1 MARLPNFLVIIRSE
15 KLSGKGQGRG
25 CLGVRKKERFVLGKR
40 TFRSQKSKHFVL
52 RIIQTDMKRTIYY
65 MILCLLMSL
74 GEIMAQ
80 GISGKVM
87 DGKEQPVDGVAVI
100 LQTLDSV
107 YVDAVVTDTLGDF
120 RLNHPLDQSYRL
132 IFQHILYN
140 MVEKEITTAN
150 VGTVVLEEKDY
161 QLAEITVKGERP
173 QVKLEGGKLTYDVP
187 QLMKDKTATNAFEI
201 IKDLPGLIERNDNL
215 ELVGASR
222 LNIILNGQLTTMS
235 ADQLIQLLK
244 TMPASRVEKAEVM
257 YNAPAKYNV
266 KGALLN
272 VVLSKNES
280 ETPSWQGE
288 TGVDYTQYRHAGGD
302 AHVNLLYTNKGFS
315 IDFLLNGNK
324 RRDVM
329 GEDMLAR
336 HTLNS
341 SMTEISQH
349 NRALVHVNRGTV
361 RLGMDYTFANEDKLS
376 LAYYLKGDKVL
387 SDRDAFTSYLDLSKP
402 ENKSESTS
410 LVRDDGHSA
419 IHNIRLQYDGHAGI
433 SAGADFTRYHS
444 PSVLDYQ
451 DTNTNGSRTDMINNT
466 RQDVSRWSVFLNKTH
481 SFASGW
487 GLNYG
492 VHGGYASSKNYSEY
506 LYEQGAGYEMD
517 EEALED
523 NTQKEYIADIFAEV
537 SKSFG
542 ERFSATVG
550 LKGEYFKSDY
560 ASSREN
566 MNLWNE
572 GALFPTVSL
581 SYTFSPRH
589 ILQFDI
595 SSDKTYPGY
604 WQVSPQVT
612 PLNSYSEVAGNPLLK
627 PYRTYEGQ
635 MVYIFRQKYML
646 VAFCEYTPDYFAQ
659 LPYQSDTELKTVF
672 RFENM
677 DYSLEAGLAVII
689 PFNVGRF
696 WNSRI
701 TLRGWR
707 MQEKNDNFHGISY
720 NREAY
725 LGLAHMS
732 NTFNLCDK
740 PNLKMTI
747 DGQYVTPGAIQG
759 IYDLGSMYEISAGLK
774 WTFLNDRAS
783 LTLKGDDIFASSIPR
798 TIKINQG
805 NQWSRMRKLN
815 DERCLKLSFVWKFG
829 GYKEREHDSI
839 DTSRFGK

>member
-1 MARLPNFLVIIRSE
+1 
-15 KLSGKGQGRG
+15 
-25 CLGVRKKERFVLGKR
+25 
-40 TFRSQKSKHFVL
+40 
-52 RIIQTDMKRTIYY
+52 MKRTIYY

-140 MVEKEITTAN
+140 MVEKEIITAN

-341 SMTEISQH
+341 GMTEISQH

-451 DTNTNGSRTDMINNT
+451 DTNTNTNGSRTDMINNT

-707 MQEKNDNFHGISY
+707 MPEKNDNFHGISY

-829 GYKEREHDSI
+829 GYKERKHDSI

>member
-1 MARLPNFLVIIRSE
+1 
-15 KLSGKGQGRG
+15 
-25 CLGVRKKERFVLGKR
+25 
-40 TFRSQKSKHFVL
+40 
-52 RIIQTDMKRTIYY
+52 MKCTIYY

-315 IDFLLNGNK
+315 LDFLLNGNK

-341 SMTEISQH
+341 GMTEISQH

-451 DTNTNGSRTDMINNT
+451 DTNGSRTDMINNT

-523 NTQKEYIADIFAEV
+523 NTQKEYIVDIFAEV

-677 DYSLEAGLAVII
+677 DYSLETGLAVII

-829 GYKEREHDSI
+829 GYKEKEHDSI

>member
-1 MARLPNFLVIIRSE
+1 
-15 KLSGKGQGRG
+15 
-25 CLGVRKKERFVLGKR
+25 
-40 TFRSQKSKHFVL
+40 
-52 RIIQTDMKRTIYY
+52 MKRTIYY

-341 SMTEISQH
+341 GMTEISQH

-451 DTNTNGSRTDMINNT
+451 DTNGSRTDMINNT

-506 LYEQGAGYEMD
+506 LYDQGVGYEMD

-523 NTQKEYIADIFAEV
+523 NTQKEYIVDIFAEV

>member
-1 MARLPNFLVIIRSE
+1 
-15 KLSGKGQGRG
+15 
-25 CLGVRKKERFVLGKR
+25 
-40 TFRSQKSKHFVL
+40 
-52 RIIQTDMKRTIYY
+52 MKRTIYY

-341 SMTEISQH
+341 GMTEISQH

-451 DTNTNGSRTDMINNT
+451 DTNGSRTDMINNT

-506 LYEQGAGYEMD
+506 LYDQGAGYEMD

-523 NTQKEYIADIFAEV
+523 NTQKEYIVDIFAEV

-542 ERFSATVG
+542 ERFSATVR

>member
-1 MARLPNFLVIIRSE
+1 
-15 KLSGKGQGRG
+15 
-25 CLGVRKKERFVLGKR
+25 
-40 TFRSQKSKHFVL
+40 
-52 RIIQTDMKRTIYY
+52 MKRTIYY

-87 DGKEQPVDGVAVI
+87 DGKEQPIDGVAVI

-341 SMTEISQH
+341 GMTEISQH

-451 DTNTNGSRTDMINNT
+451 DTNGSRTDMINNT

-506 LYEQGAGYEMD
+506 LYDQGAGYEMD

-560 ASSREN
+560 TSSREN

>member
-1 MARLPNFLVIIRSE
+1 
-15 KLSGKGQGRG
+15 
-25 CLGVRKKERFVLGKR
+25 
-40 TFRSQKSKHFVL
+40 
-52 RIIQTDMKRTIYY
+52 MKRTIYY

-257 YNAPAKYNV
+257 YNVPAKYNV

-341 SMTEISQH
+341 GMTEISQH

-451 DTNTNGSRTDMINNT
+451 DTNGSRTDMINNT

-506 LYEQGAGYEMD
+506 LYDQGAGYEMD

-523 NTQKEYIADIFAEV
+523 NTQKEYIVDIFAEV

-805 NQWSRMRKLN
+805 NQWSRMRNLN

>member
-1 MARLPNFLVIIRSE
+1 
-15 KLSGKGQGRG
+15 
-25 CLGVRKKERFVLGKR
+25 
-40 TFRSQKSKHFVL
+40 
-52 RIIQTDMKRTIYY
+52 MKRTIYY

-140 MVEKEITTAN
+140 TIGKKITTAN

-173 QVKLEGGKLTYDVP
+173 QVKLEGGKLTYDIP

-341 SMTEISQH
+341 GMTEISQH

-451 DTNTNGSRTDMINNT
+451 DTDGSRTDMINNT

-560 ASSREN
+560 TSSREN

-677 DYSLEAGLAVII
+677 DYSLETGLAVII

>member
-1 MARLPNFLVIIRSE
+1 
-15 KLSGKGQGRG
+15 
-25 CLGVRKKERFVLGKR
+25 
-40 TFRSQKSKHFVL
+40 
-52 RIIQTDMKRTIYY
+52 MKRTIYY

-87 DGKEQPVDGVAVI
+87 DGKEQPIDGVAVI

-140 MVEKEITTAN
+140 TIGKKITTAN

-173 QVKLEGGKLTYDVP
+173 QVKLEGGKLTYDIP

-315 IDFLLNGNK
+315 LDFLLNGNK

-341 SMTEISQH
+341 GMTEISQH

-451 DTNTNGSRTDMINNT
+451 DTNGSRTDMINNT

-560 ASSREN
+560 TSSREN

-677 DYSLEAGLAVII
+677 DYSLETGLAVII

>member
-1 MARLPNFLVIIRSE
+1 
-15 KLSGKGQGRG
+15 
-25 CLGVRKKERFVLGKR
+25 
-40 TFRSQKSKHFVL
+40 
-52 RIIQTDMKRTIYY
+52 MKRTIYY

-150 VGTVVLEEKDY
+150 VGTVVLEEKHY

-341 SMTEISQH
+341 GMTEISQH

-451 DTNTNGSRTDMINNT
+451 DTNGSRTDMINNT

-506 LYEQGAGYEMD
+506 LYDQGAGYEMD

-523 NTQKEYIADIFAEV
+523 NTQKEYIVDIFAEV

>member
-1 MARLPNFLVIIRSE
+1 
-15 KLSGKGQGRG
+15 
-25 CLGVRKKERFVLGKR
+25 
-40 TFRSQKSKHFVL
+40 
-52 RIIQTDMKRTIYY
+52 MKRTIYY

-280 ETPSWQGE
+280 ETHSWQGE

-341 SMTEISQH
+341 GMTEISQH

-451 DTNTNGSRTDMINNT
+451 DTNGSRTDMINNT

-506 LYEQGAGYEMD
+506 LYDQGAGYEMD

-523 NTQKEYIADIFAEV
+523 NTQKEYIVDIFAEV

>member
-1 MARLPNFLVIIRSE
+1 
-15 KLSGKGQGRG
+15 
-25 CLGVRKKERFVLGKR
+25 
-40 TFRSQKSKHFVL
+40 
-52 RIIQTDMKRTIYY
+52 MKRTIYY

-341 SMTEISQH
+341 GMTEISQH

-451 DTNTNGSRTDMINNT
+451 DTNGSRTDMINNT

-506 LYEQGAGYEMD
+506 LYDQGAGYEMD

-523 NTQKEYIADIFAEV
+523 NTQKEYIVDIFAEV

-701 TLRGWR
+701 TLRGWG

>member
-1 MARLPNFLVIIRSE
+1 
-15 KLSGKGQGRG
+15 
-25 CLGVRKKERFVLGKR
+25 
-40 TFRSQKSKHFVL
+40 
-52 RIIQTDMKRTIYY
+52 MKRTIYY

-341 SMTEISQH
+341 GMTEISQH

-387 SDRDAFTSYLDLSKP
+387 SDRDAFTSYLDLS

-829 GYKEREHDSI
+829 GYKEKEHDSI

>member
-1 MARLPNFLVIIRSE
+1 
-15 KLSGKGQGRG
+15 
-25 CLGVRKKERFVLGKR
+25 
-40 TFRSQKSKHFVL
+40 
-52 RIIQTDMKRTIYY
+52 MKRTIYY

-161 QLAEITVKGERP
+161 QLAEITVKGERS

-244 TMPASRVEKAEVM
+244 TMPASRVEKVEVM

-315 IDFLLNGNK
+315 LDFLLNGNK

-341 SMTEISQH
+341 GMTEISQH

-451 DTNTNGSRTDMINNT
+451 DTNGSRTDMINNT

>member
-1 MARLPNFLVIIRSE
+1 
-15 KLSGKGQGRG
+15 
-25 CLGVRKKERFVLGKR
+25 
-40 TFRSQKSKHFVL
+40 
-52 RIIQTDMKRTIYY
+52 MKRTIYY

-87 DGKEQPVDGVAVI
+87 DGKEQPIDGVAVI

-341 SMTEISQH
+341 GMTEISQH

-451 DTNTNGSRTDMINNT
+451 DTNGSRTDMINNT

-560 ASSREN
+560 TSSREN

-677 DYSLEAGLAVII
+677 DYSLETGLAVII

-829 GYKEREHDSI
+829 GYKEKEHDSI

>member
-1 MARLPNFLVIIRSE
+1 
-15 KLSGKGQGRG
+15 
-25 CLGVRKKERFVLGKR
+25 
-40 TFRSQKSKHFVL
+40 
-52 RIIQTDMKRTIYY
+52 MKRTIYY

-315 IDFLLNGNK
+315 LDFLLNGNK

-341 SMTEISQH
+341 GMTEISQH

-451 DTNTNGSRTDMINNT
+451 DTNGSRTDMINNT

-829 GYKEREHDSI
+829 GYKEKEHDSI

>member
-1 MARLPNFLVIIRSE
+1 
-15 KLSGKGQGRG
+15 
-25 CLGVRKKERFVLGKR
+25 
-40 TFRSQKSKHFVL
+40 
-52 RIIQTDMKRTIYY
+52 
-65 MILCLLMSL
+65 
-74 GEIMAQ
+74 
-80 GISGKVM
+80 
-87 DGKEQPVDGVAVI
+87 
-100 LQTLDSV
+100 
-107 YVDAVVTDTLGDF
+107 
-120 RLNHPLDQSYRL
+120 
-132 IFQHILYN
+132 

-341 SMTEISQH
+341 GMTEISQH

-451 DTNTNGSRTDMINNT
+451 DTNGSRTDMINNT

-506 LYEQGAGYEMD
+506 LYDQGAGYEMD

-523 NTQKEYIADIFAEV
+523 NTQKEYIVDIFAEV

>member
-1 MARLPNFLVIIRSE
+1 
-15 KLSGKGQGRG
+15 
-25 CLGVRKKERFVLGKR
+25 
-40 TFRSQKSKHFVL
+40 
-52 RIIQTDMKRTIYY
+52 MKRTIYY

-140 MVEKEITTAN
+140 TIGKKITTAN

-341 SMTEISQH
+341 GMTEISQH

-451 DTNTNGSRTDMINNT
+451 DTNGSRTDMINNT

-523 NTQKEYIADIFAEV
+523 NTQKEYIVDIFAEV

-829 GYKEREHDSI
+829 GYKEKEHDSI

>member
-1 MARLPNFLVIIRSE
+1 
-15 KLSGKGQGRG
+15 
-25 CLGVRKKERFVLGKR
+25 
-40 TFRSQKSKHFVL
+40 
-52 RIIQTDMKRTIYY
+52 MKRTIYY

-87 DGKEQPVDGVAVI
+87 DGKEQPIDGVAVI

-315 IDFLLNGNK
+315 LDFLLNGNK

-341 SMTEISQH
+341 GMTEISQH

-451 DTNTNGSRTDMINNT
+451 DTNTNTNGSRTDMINNT

-506 LYEQGAGYEMD
+506 LYDQGAGYEMD

-677 DYSLEAGLAVII
+677 DYSLETGLAVII

-815 DERCLKLSFVWKFG
+815 DERCLKLSFAWKFG
-829 GYKEREHDSI
+829 GYKEKEHDSI

>member
-1 MARLPNFLVIIRSE
+1 
-15 KLSGKGQGRG
+15 
-25 CLGVRKKERFVLGKR
+25 
-40 TFRSQKSKHFVL
+40 
-52 RIIQTDMKRTIYY
+52 MKRTIYY

-201 IKDLPGLIERNDNL
+201 IKDLPGLMERNDNL

-341 SMTEISQH
+341 GMTEISQH

-451 DTNTNGSRTDMINNT
+451 DTNGSRTDMINNT

-506 LYEQGAGYEMD
+506 LYDQGAGYEMD

-523 NTQKEYIADIFAEV
+523 NTQKEYIVDIFAEV

>member
-1 MARLPNFLVIIRSE
+1 MTVSYTHLPSPR
-15 KLSGKGQGRG
+15 
-25 CLGVRKKERFVLGKR
+25 
-40 TFRSQKSKHFVL
+40 
-52 RIIQTDMKRTIYY
+52 
-65 MILCLLMSL
+65 L

-341 SMTEISQH
+341 GMTEISQH

-451 DTNTNGSRTDMINNT
+451 DTNGSRTDMINNT

-506 LYEQGAGYEMD
+506 LYDQGAGYEMD

-523 NTQKEYIADIFAEV
+523 NTQKEYIVDIFAEV

>member
-1 MARLPNFLVIIRSE
+1 
-15 KLSGKGQGRG
+15 
-25 CLGVRKKERFVLGKR
+25 
-40 TFRSQKSKHFVL
+40 
-52 RIIQTDMKRTIYY
+52 MKRTIYY

-150 VGTVVLEEKDY
+150 VGTVVLEEKDC

-341 SMTEISQH
+341 GMTEISQH

-451 DTNTNGSRTDMINNT
+451 DTNGSRTDMINNT

-506 LYEQGAGYEMD
+506 LYDQGAGYEMD

-523 NTQKEYIADIFAEV
+523 NTQKEYIVDIFAEV

>member
-1 MARLPNFLVIIRSE
+1 
-15 KLSGKGQGRG
+15 
-25 CLGVRKKERFVLGKR
+25 
-40 TFRSQKSKHFVL
+40 
-52 RIIQTDMKRTIYY
+52 MKRTIYY

-140 MVEKEITTAN
+140 MVEKEIITAN

-341 SMTEISQH
+341 GMTEISQH

-451 DTNTNGSRTDMINNT
+451 DTNTNTNGSRTDMINNT

-506 LYEQGAGYEMD
+506 LYDQGAGYEMD

-829 GYKEREHDSI
+829 GYKEKEHDSI

>member
-1 MARLPNFLVIIRSE
+1 
-15 KLSGKGQGRG
+15 
-25 CLGVRKKERFVLGKR
+25 
-40 TFRSQKSKHFVL
+40 
-52 RIIQTDMKRTIYY
+52 MKRTIYY

-173 QVKLEGGKLTYDVP
+173 QVKLEGGKPTYDVP
-187 QLMKDKTATNAFEI
+187 QLMKYKTATTAFEI

-257 YNAPAKYNV
+257 YNAPAKYKV

-341 SMTEISQH
+341 GMTEISQH

-451 DTNTNGSRTDMINNT
+451 DTNGSRTDMINNT

-506 LYEQGAGYEMD
+506 LYDQGAGYEMD

-523 NTQKEYIADIFAEV
+523 NTQKEYIVDIFAEV

>member
-1 MARLPNFLVIIRSE
+1 
-15 KLSGKGQGRG
+15 
-25 CLGVRKKERFVLGKR
+25 
-40 TFRSQKSKHFVL
+40 
-52 RIIQTDMKRTIYY
+52 MKRTIYY

-280 ETPSWQGE
+280 GTPSWQGE

-341 SMTEISQH
+341 GMTEISQH

-451 DTNTNGSRTDMINNT
+451 DTNTNTNGSRTDMINNT

-506 LYEQGAGYEMD
+506 LYDQGAGYEMD

>member
-1 MARLPNFLVIIRSE
+1 
-15 KLSGKGQGRG
+15 
-25 CLGVRKKERFVLGKR
+25 
-40 TFRSQKSKHFVL
+40 
-52 RIIQTDMKRTIYY
+52 MKRTIYY

-100 LQTLDSV
+100 LQTFDSV

-341 SMTEISQH
+341 GMTEISQH

-451 DTNTNGSRTDMINNT
+451 DTNGSRTDMINNT

-506 LYEQGAGYEMD
+506 LYDQGAGYEMD

-523 NTQKEYIADIFAEV
+523 NTQKEYIVDIFAEV

>member
-1 MARLPNFLVIIRSE
+1 
-15 KLSGKGQGRG
+15 
-25 CLGVRKKERFVLGKR
+25 
-40 TFRSQKSKHFVL
+40 
-52 RIIQTDMKRTIYY
+52 MKRTIYY

-341 SMTEISQH
+341 GMTEISQH

-451 DTNTNGSRTDMINNT
+451 DTNGSRTDMINNT

-506 LYEQGAGYEMD
+506 LYDQGAGYEMD

-523 NTQKEYIADIFAEV
+523 NTQKEYIVDIFAEV

-829 GYKEREHDSI
+829 GYKEREHDST

>member
-1 MARLPNFLVIIRSE
+1 
-15 KLSGKGQGRG
+15 
-25 CLGVRKKERFVLGKR
+25 
-40 TFRSQKSKHFVL
+40 
-52 RIIQTDMKRTIYY
+52 MKRTIYY

-87 DGKEQPVDGVAVI
+87 DGKEQPIDGVAVI

-341 SMTEISQH
+341 GMTEISQH

-451 DTNTNGSRTDMINNT
+451 DTNTNTNGSRTDMINNT

-506 LYEQGAGYEMD
+506 LYDQGAGYEMD

-560 ASSREN
+560 TSSREN

-677 DYSLEAGLAVII
+677 DYSLETGLAVII

-815 DERCLKLSFVWKFG
+815 DERCLKLSFAWKFG
-829 GYKEREHDSI
+829 GYKEKEHDSI

>member
-1 MARLPNFLVIIRSE
+1 
-15 KLSGKGQGRG
+15 
-25 CLGVRKKERFVLGKR
+25 
-40 TFRSQKSKHFVL
+40 
-52 RIIQTDMKRTIYY
+52 MKRTIYY

-341 SMTEISQH
+341 GMTEISQH

-451 DTNTNGSRTDMINNT
+451 DTNGSRTDMINNT
-466 RQDVSRWSVFLNKTH
+466 RQDVSCWSVFLNKTH

-506 LYEQGAGYEMD
+506 LYDQGAGYEMD

-523 NTQKEYIADIFAEV
+523 NTQKEYIVDIFAEV

>member
-1 MARLPNFLVIIRSE
+1 
-15 KLSGKGQGRG
+15 
-25 CLGVRKKERFVLGKR
+25 
-40 TFRSQKSKHFVL
+40 
-52 RIIQTDMKRTIYY
+52 MKRTIYY

-324 RRDVM
+324 RRDVI

-341 SMTEISQH
+341 GMTEISQH

-451 DTNTNGSRTDMINNT
+451 DTNGSRTDMINNT

-506 LYEQGAGYEMD
+506 LYDQGAGYEMD

-523 NTQKEYIADIFAEV
+523 NTQKEYIVDIFAEV

>member
-1 MARLPNFLVIIRSE
+1 
-15 KLSGKGQGRG
+15 
-25 CLGVRKKERFVLGKR
+25 
-40 TFRSQKSKHFVL
+40 
-52 RIIQTDMKRTIYY
+52 MKRTIYY

-140 MVEKEITTAN
+140 MVEKEIITAN

-315 IDFLLNGNK
+315 LDFLLNGNK

-341 SMTEISQH
+341 GMTEISQH

-451 DTNTNGSRTDMINNT
+451 DTNTNTNGSRTDMINNT

-506 LYEQGAGYEMD
+506 LYDQGAGYEMD

>member
-1 MARLPNFLVIIRSE
+1 
-15 KLSGKGQGRG
+15 
-25 CLGVRKKERFVLGKR
+25 
-40 TFRSQKSKHFVL
+40 
-52 RIIQTDMKRTIYY
+52 MKRTIYY

-140 MVEKEITTAN
+140 MVEKEIITAN

-341 SMTEISQH
+341 GMTEISQH

-451 DTNTNGSRTDMINNT
+451 DTNTNTNGSRTDMINNT

-506 LYEQGAGYEMD
+506 LYDQGAGYEMD

-672 RFENM
+672 RVENM

>member
-1 MARLPNFLVIIRSE
+1 
-15 KLSGKGQGRG
+15 
-25 CLGVRKKERFVLGKR
+25 
-40 TFRSQKSKHFVL
+40 
-52 RIIQTDMKRTIYY
+52 MKRTIYY

-341 SMTEISQH
+341 GMTEISQH

-451 DTNTNGSRTDMINNT
+451 DTNGSRTDMINNT

-506 LYEQGAGYEMD
+506 LYDQGAGYEMD

-646 VAFCEYTPDYFAQ
+646 VAFCEYTPDYFVQ

>member
-1 MARLPNFLVIIRSE
+1 
-15 KLSGKGQGRG
+15 
-25 CLGVRKKERFVLGKR
+25 
-40 TFRSQKSKHFVL
+40 
-52 RIIQTDMKRTIYY
+52 MKRTIYY

-341 SMTEISQH
+341 GMTEISQH

-451 DTNTNGSRTDMINNT
+451 DTNGSRTDMINNT

-506 LYEQGAGYEMD
+506 LYDQGAGYEMD

-523 NTQKEYIADIFAEV
+523 NTQKEYIVDIFAEV

-659 LPYQSDTELKTVF
+659 LPYQRDTELKTVF

>member
-1 MARLPNFLVIIRSE
+1 
-15 KLSGKGQGRG
+15 
-25 CLGVRKKERFVLGKR
+25 
-40 TFRSQKSKHFVL
+40 
-52 RIIQTDMKRTIYY
+52 MKRTIYY

-341 SMTEISQH
+341 GMTEISQH

-451 DTNTNGSRTDMINNT
+451 DTNGSRTDMINNT

-506 LYEQGAGYEMD
+506 LYEQGAGYEMN

-635 MVYIFRQKYML
+635 MVYIFCQKYML

>member
-1 MARLPNFLVIIRSE
+1 
-15 KLSGKGQGRG
+15 
-25 CLGVRKKERFVLGKR
+25 
-40 TFRSQKSKHFVL
+40 
-52 RIIQTDMKRTIYY
+52 MKRTIYY

-87 DGKEQPVDGVAVI
+87 DGKEQPVDGVAVV

-341 SMTEISQH
+341 GMTEISQH

-451 DTNTNGSRTDMINNT
+451 DTNGSRTDMINNT

-506 LYEQGAGYEMD
+506 LYDQGAGYEMD

-523 NTQKEYIADIFAEV
+523 NTQKEYIVDIFAEV

>member
-1 MARLPNFLVIIRSE
+1 
-15 KLSGKGQGRG
+15 
-25 CLGVRKKERFVLGKR
+25 
-40 TFRSQKSKHFVL
+40 
-52 RIIQTDMKRTIYY
+52 MKRTIYY

-140 MVEKEITTAN
+140 MVEKEIITAN

-244 TMPASRVEKAEVM
+244 TMPASRVEKVEVM

-280 ETPSWQGE
+280 ETHSWQGE

-341 SMTEISQH
+341 GMTEISQH

-451 DTNTNGSRTDMINNT
+451 DTNTNTNGSRTDMINNT

>member
-1 MARLPNFLVIIRSE
+1 
-15 KLSGKGQGRG
+15 
-25 CLGVRKKERFVLGKR
+25 
-40 TFRSQKSKHFVL
+40 
-52 RIIQTDMKRTIYY
+52 MKRTIYY

-280 ETPSWQGE
+280 EIPSWQGE

-315 IDFLLNGNK
+315 IDFLLDGNK

-341 SMTEISQH
+341 GMTEISQH

-451 DTNTNGSRTDMINNT
+451 DTNTNTNGSRTDMINNT

-506 LYEQGAGYEMD
+506 LYDQGAGYEMD

-523 NTQKEYIADIFAEV
+523 NTQKEYIVDIFAEV

>member
-1 MARLPNFLVIIRSE
+1 
-15 KLSGKGQGRG
+15 
-25 CLGVRKKERFVLGKR
+25 
-40 TFRSQKSKHFVL
+40 
-52 RIIQTDMKRTIYY
+52 MKRTIYY

-341 SMTEISQH
+341 GMTEISQH

-451 DTNTNGSRTDMINNT
+451 DTNGSRTDMINNT

-506 LYEQGAGYEMD
+506 LYDQGAGYEMD
-517 EEALED
+517 EDAVEE
-523 NTQKEYIADIFAEV
+523 NTQKEYIVDIFAEV